1 MCMVHLYGTAFTTAG
16 EPASQQDVFAH
27 PDAELYVLVGADMNV
42 ER

>member
-1 MCMVHLYGTAFTTAG
+1 MHGASVRNRIYNCS